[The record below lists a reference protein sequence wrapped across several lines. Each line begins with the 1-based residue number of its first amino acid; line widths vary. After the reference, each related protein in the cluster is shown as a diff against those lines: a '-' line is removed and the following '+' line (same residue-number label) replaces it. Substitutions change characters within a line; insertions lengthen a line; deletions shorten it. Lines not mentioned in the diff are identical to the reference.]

1 MEKEPCHA
9 SLPLK
14 SARLPLAYLPMRV
27 LGFLAISLWLVVDLA
42 QSQADPLPRFRPALP
57 ATGPAGLINQI
68 DREGLLK
75 KGQKEVSVMFCCCI
89 TTSGGILWHRT
100 YRATPDAAALKAE
113 LERCLEKVR
122 FSPAVYEH
130 QPIQAVYFGTIVF
143 GVVDDKPRLR
153 IFGNQEISELLK
165 ENDFIGP
172 QPIIG
177 AGSKF
182 STLHYPENV
191 PVVISGL
198 GYLVLKIDDAGNLQD
213 LQIMAED
220 PPLSGFGSVAA
231 VDFHGAKFIPAF
243 RAGDPVSSNITL
255 PVFYEP

>member
-1 MEKEPCHA
+1 
-9 SLPLK
+9 
-14 SARLPLAYLPMRV
+14 MRV

-42 QSQADPLPRFRPALP
+42 QSQAGPLPRFRPALP
-57 ATGPAGLINQI
+57 GTGPAGLINQI
-68 DREGLLK
+68 DRD
-75 KGQKEVSVMFCCCI
+75 
-89 TTSGGILWHRT
+89 GILWYRT
-100 YRATPDAAALKAE
+100 YRATPGAAALKAE
-113 LERCLEKVR
+113 LERCLEKAR

-130 QPIQAVYFGTIVF
+130 QPIQAVYFGTVVF
-143 GVVDDKPRLR
+143 GIVDNKPRLR

-182 STLHYPENV
+182 TGLHYPENM

-243 RAGDPVSSNITL
+243 RDGDPVSSNITL